1 MPPSALDYLG
11 AVPAATRARAA
22 EILEAVEAAGHRIHH
37 VWGMGKSSEHATG
50 RALDFMVYTRDANGT
65 ATGIDHKAGDFIR
78 DYVWAHR
85 DRLGLVHVIWDQ
97 TILSTRVD
105 PGVIRAMAD
114 RGSPTENHKDHDHIL
129 FDEVPYV
136 APGRTVPVASRTK
149 TRTKTRTAKPRQPQE
164 LTVKEIDLR
173 SADKKLVTGPGVA
186 PMQRLLDVPDDGKGG
201 RQTQAALRAAQLR
214 IFGKADLWFGPAT
227 ASALLAGK

>member
-1 MPPSALDYLG
+1 MPASALDYLG

-105 PGVIRAMAD
+105 HGVIRGMAD

-129 FDEVPYV
+129 FNEVPYV
-136 APGRTVPVASRTK
+136 APGRTVPVASRSNPRPAPAPARQEGLDVK
-149 TRTKTRTAKPRQPQE
+149 LIDLRNAEHALVKGPGVKPLQRLLGVRADGLGGRDTRTA
-164 LTVKEIDLR
+164 L
-173 SADKKLVTGPGVA
+173 G
-186 PMQRLLDVPDDGKGG
+186 
-201 RQTQAALRAAQLR
+201 AAQKRAGLSVDY
-214 IFGKADLWFGPAT
+214 IFGPNT
-227 ASALLAGK
+227 AEALLAGK